1 MVHFNRFLQL
11 PLNKT
16 FHDAYIGYLKV
27 MYNIELDFLITA
39 HPKMQKITYIAHINM
54 QHGTITR
61 KIGSIGTTNTF

>member
-1 MVHFNRFLQL
+1 
-11 PLNKT
+11 
-16 FHDAYIGYLKV
+16 

-54 QHGTITR
+54 QYGTITR